1 MLLTKGNPDTF
12 PNKLFY
18 PRLIITSTA
27 LGEKI
32 DILKHTQGTEV
43 KAITYSNM
51 QVKEEE
57 NRCEIW
63 VIVDI

>member
-1 MLLTKGNPDTF
+1 MSKGNLDNLS
-12 PNKLFY
+12 NKLFY
-18 PRLIITSTA
+18 HRLIITSIA

-51 QVKEEE
+51 QVKEEA